1 MDNPDPKPKSST
13 NYMLFLLGLVLLI
26 TLGAIGLAAFG
37 PDPEPSRT
45 PFSYAAPPPAAY
57 RGVIDEGRGR
67 NDRVGHDFKVPA
79 GCTKPILSFSG
90 RVVDKDVD
98 VAFANFRIHDTEIT
112 DYAADSSG
120 PHDLDPTGSGS
131 DRLMIEA
138 GHTYYVE
145 TSAYNANWSYTIECE

>member
-37 PDPEPSRT
+37 PDLEPSRT
-45 PFSYAAPPPAAY
+45 PFSYAAPPAY

-79 GCTKPILSFSG
+79 GCKKPILSFSG

-112 DYAADSSG
+112 DYAVDSSG

-131 DRLMIEA
+131 DRLAIEA